1 MRSLSNLIKSRYVY
15 VNDENRKIIDSNG
28 KSEELR
34 TIYLNSRPEQLPGD
48 TKASK
53 EDSSDSEDIVFREGL
68 QVSVIDNVLPE
79 EEEKQLRMQGEQ
91 IIADAREEADRIRKQ
106 AEEEAGI
113 AAQEILEEARK
124 KGYEDG
130 LQKGMAEADRAKAE
144 LEELKQKHNEEYLEQ
159 IAGLEPAFGEI
170 VAQLVEKLTGV
181 AVEDKKNVILYLIH
195 NSIMDS
201 NNSKSYAIRVS
212 KEDYDY
218 VLSRKEELYRLVTQD
233 TVIDIISDKNLER
246 NQCLIETDA
255 GMLDCSLDVE
265 LANLIQDIKL
275 LSKQKS

>member
-34 TIYLNSRPEQLPGD
+34 TIYLNRRPEQLPGD

-113 AAQEILEEARK
+113 AAQEILEEAGK

-130 LQKGMAEADRAKAE
+130 LQKGMAEADRVKAE

>member
-34 TIYLNSRPEQLPGD
+34 TIYLNRRPEQLPGD

-79 EEEKQLRMQGEQ
+79 EEEKQQRMQGEQ